1 MPPPPPPGGSD
12 EGGEAPRE
20 LLDEGTGDA
29 LGGLTRS
36 LLLGVSPS
44 ASSLYGLPASEPPS
58 MSMAGLC
65 SADDQVAA
73 AAVVAGVIAVTGGAA
88 FTMEKNVWR
97 DSVLEGK
104 GDRSSSEASSHPS
117 W

>member
-1 MPPPPPPGGSD
+1 
-12 EGGEAPRE
+12 
-20 LLDEGTGDA
+20 
-29 LGGLTRS
+29 
-36 LLLGVSPS
+36 
-44 ASSLYGLPASEPPS
+44 

-65 SADDQVAA
+65 STDDQVAA
-73 AAVVAGVIAVTGGAA
+73 AAAGAIAVAGGVA

-104 GDRSSSEASSHPS
+104 GDRSSNEASSHPS